1 MTNFY
6 STLTADLPDG
16 WSGKE
21 SITLLAPD
29 AQANVIASNESLD
42 PSIDSHQYADIQA
55 GLLRSEFPGYREFSF
70 GKRTVFGARTGF
82 ERVFQWTPPD
92 GVPVTQI
99 QLYYAS
105 GSRGYTVTAT
115 TPSRL
120 FPSVESVLRKILD
133 SLAIVPPQPRE

>member
-70 GKRTVFGARTGF
+70 GKRTVFGARSGF
-82 ERVFQWTPPD
+82 EQHFLRPHPD
-92 GVPVTQI
+92 RRALTQI

-105 GSRGYTVTAT
+105 GSRGY
-115 TPSRL
+115 
-120 FPSVESVLRKILD
+120 
-133 SLAIVPPQPRE
+133 